1 MAGHRGRCRHNTPR
15 CCKTKFNV
23 GLSYLARQGSWSWL
37 LRAWCECGVGG
48 ICCIACIMRV
58 LHCETSTSSVDS
70 EDRSMFSVDV
80 MVSSKDLWGFSFRNQ
95 CAAEVKVELDVDGQW
110 STLATFSTGADSVHA
125 SKAWAWLALEL
136 PAFEREALSRF
147 RLTAVA
153 TADCVAAGGVVDLL
167 DFRCLASPSPTPRT
181 GSSR

>member
-1 MAGHRGRCRHNTPR
+1 M
-15 CCKTKFNV
+15 
-23 GLSYLARQGSWSWL
+23 ARQGSWSWL

-95 CAAEVKVELDVDGQW
+95 CATEVKVELDVDGQW

-125 SKAWAWLALEL
+125 SKAWAWLTLI
-136 PAFEREALSRF
+136 
-147 RLTAVA
+147 
-153 TADCVAAGGVVDLL
+153 
-167 DFRCLASPSPTPRT
+167 
-181 GSSR
+181 SS